1 MRKNKKPPSTNH
13 GQIRGGTASVP
24 LWVWPWLLLGGF
36 LFFLMV
42 EAEKLI
48 LRLAR
53 PR

>member
-1 MRKNKKPPSTNH
+1 MLFTYAPPLQALFDTE
-13 GQIRGGTASVP
+13 AVP
-24 LWVWPWLLLGGF
+24 PRIWPWLVLGGF
-36 LFFLMV
+36 LFFLLV

>member
-1 MRKNKKPPSTNH
+1 LQALFDTE
-13 GQIRGGTASVP
+13 AVP
-24 LWVWPWLLLGGF
+24 LRIWPWLVLGGC

-48 LRLAR
+48 LCMGR